1 MFKDRLRGDDLL
13 KGSLSEVKRIALDRV
28 TRLME
33 FARRHARERPEL
45 AMEAGKLILR
55 ICRKARIR
63 LPPRYR
69 RLICRKCGTP
79 FYIPGSFRVRVRD
92 RRSTHVVITCNVC
105 GYIKRIPA
113 VREKKRKQGRR

>member
-1 MFKDRLRGDDLL
+1 MTLL

-63 LPPRYR
+63 LPTRYR

-105 GYIKRIPA
+105 GYVKRIPA
-113 VREKKRKQGRR
+113 VREKRWKQGRR

>member
-1 MFKDRLRGDDLL
+1 M
-13 KGSLSEVKRIALDRV
+13 SEIKRIALDRV

-63 LPPRYR
+63 LPTRYK

-92 RRSTHVVITCNVC
+92 RRSTHVVITCRIC
-105 GYIKRIPA
+105 GYVKRIPA
-113 VREKKRKQGRR
+113 VREKMKQLSERS

>member
-1 MFKDRLRGDDLL
+1 MTDI
-13 KGSLSEVKRIALDRV
+13 KRIALDRV
-28 TRLME
+28 ERLME

-45 AMEAGKLILR
+45 AREAGKLVLR

-63 LPPRYR
+63 LPLRYR

-79 FYIPGSFRVRVRD
+79 FYIPGSFTVRVRD
-92 RRSTHVVITCNVC
+92 RRSTHVVIRCNTC

-113 VREKKRKQGRR
+113 VREKRKVSREASWSENAKK

>member
-1 MFKDRLRGDDLL
+1 MTLL

-63 LPPRYR
+63 LPTRYR

-92 RRSTHVVITCNVC
+92 GRSTHVVITCNVC

-113 VREKKRKQGRR
+113 VREKRRKQGRR